1 MAQAGDF
8 RLTNVEQEDR
18 QAGEVRFALPV
29 PLETLKRSNI
39 RSGPGLTFR
48 VLVTLDAS
56 IPLVGHSHTELWV
69 RITGDQSLE
78 GWIFH
83 DLVGMSE
90 GGL

>member
-1 MAQAGDF
+1 
-8 RLTNVEQEDR
+8 
-18 QAGEVRFALPV
+18 
-29 PLETLKRSNI
+29 
-39 RSGPGLTFR
+39 

-69 RITGDQSLE
+69 RITGDQGLE